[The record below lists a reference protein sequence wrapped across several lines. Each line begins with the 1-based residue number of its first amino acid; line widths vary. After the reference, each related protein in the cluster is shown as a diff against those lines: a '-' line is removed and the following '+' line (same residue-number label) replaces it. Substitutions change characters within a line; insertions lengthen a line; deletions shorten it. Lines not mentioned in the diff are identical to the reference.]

1 VGSVMNL
8 SGQVRRTLRKMRA
21 WLTRVI
27 VAALVILGIVAAIEA
42 VRSDSRAEPGSMR
55 GDVRPAQPRSQTGSA
70 VTDEPSPRC
79 TAQQL
84 ALAIDVLAGDAT
96 IVLRH
101 VWGSSCRLGRLPVE
115 LTVKDRAGRRVRLAD
130 TEPGVEGDFSP
141 GFERLINITYLPRCG
156 QRGPFDALVN
166 VGPYTARRTLSG
178 SEVGCFRGG

>member
-1 VGSVMNL
+1 
-8 SGQVRRTLRKMRA
+8 
-21 WLTRVI
+21 
-27 VAALVILGIVAAIEA
+27 
-42 VRSDSRAEPGSMR
+42 MR
-55 GDVRPAQPRSQTGSA
+55 GDVRAAQPRGQTGSV
-70 VTDEPSPRC
+70 VTSKPSPRC

-101 VWGSSCRLGRLPVE
+101 VWGNSCRLARLPVE
-115 LTVKDRAGRRVRLAD
+115 LTVKGRVGRRVRLAN
-130 TEPGVEGDFSP
+130 TEPGVGGDSP

-166 VGPYTARRTLSG
+166 AGPYTARRTLSG